1 VSQPSPRRRVIIAAA
16 LSTAAALPLACS
28 TTIGGGGSAGSPA
41 REGIAHNII
50 FIQGDGMGAAHRE
63 LLRLTLAGESGR
75 LAMDRLPVSGSVATS
90 SADDDVTD
98 SAAAATAFATGQK
111 TTNGAI
117 GVDEDGEPLPTVL
130 ELARDAGK
138 ATGLVTT
145 AQVTDASPAA
155 FAAHVGDRAN
165 QSDIAEQYLE
175 RTRVDVVLGGGE
187 DHWLPDG
194 DPGAHPDR
202 PAEDPEE
209 GSSGSHGD
217 LVAMATELG
226 YEHVTDA
233 EGLQDA
239 SSERLLGLFAN
250 QEMFQQADDGEGIYA
265 PTVALA
271 DMASKALDVLDDDE
285 DGFFLVIEEE
295 GIDEMAHHNNASLV
309 IEAGRS
315 LEATIEVALAFQ
327 AEHPDTLVLVTG
339 DHETG
344 GMSVEDAEGDGSDGD
359 GPFPVAGGGREVVV
373 HWTTEDHTDDDT
385 PVTAGG
391 PGAGALDGEID
402 NTDVHTAMVE
412 AMGLAG

>member
-1 VSQPSPRRRVIIAAA
+1 MIIAAA

-28 TTIGGGGSAGSPA
+28 TTIGGGGPAGSPA
-41 REGIAHNII
+41 REGVARNII
-50 FIQGDGMGAAHRE
+50 FIQGDGMGPAHRE

-75 LAMDRLPVSGSVATS
+75 LAMDRLPVSGSVTTS

-117 GVDEDGEPLPTVL
+117 GVDEDGEPLTTVL

-145 AQVTDASPAA
+145 AEVTDASPAA

-175 RTRVDVVLGGGE
+175 RTQVDVILGGGE

-202 PAEDPEE
+202 PVEDPEK

-217 LVAMATELG
+217 LVARATELG

-250 QEMFQQADDGEGIYA
+250 QEMFQPADDGEGTYA

-271 DMASKALDVLDDDE
+271 DMASKALGVLDDDE
-285 DGFFLVIEEE
+285 DGFFLMVEEE

-359 GPFPVAGGGREVVV
+359 GPFPAAGGGREVVV
-373 HWTTEDHTDDDT
+373 HWTTEDHTDDDI

-402 NTDVHTAMVE
+402 NTDVHTAVVG